1 MNKNDIK
8 IRPIRQEDVDSV
20 VKIHTD
26 AFKGFFLTSLGPRF
40 LSFYYS
46 CFIKSSETVT
56 MVAEEDGIIYGFS
69 ASTKVCKGFNSRLIK
84 NNFFAFCILSIK
96 MLFTTPRALLRLVRN
111 LTKKGDGVED
121 NEDYAELY
129 SIGVS
134 KAAQGKG
141 VGKKLLAATEEELK
155 QEGVKRVSLTTD
167 FDDNEQAVGFYHSMG
182 YETLYEFITYPN
194 RRMYRLIKTL

>member
-1 MNKNDIK
+1 MIK
-8 IRPIRQEDVDSV
+8 IRQIRQEDVDSV

-46 CFIKSSETVT
+46 CFIKSCETVT

-84 NNFFAFCILSIK
+84 NNFFAFFILSIK
-96 MLFTTPRALLRLVRN
+96 MLFTTPGALLRLVRN
-111 LTKKGDGVED
+111 LTKKGEGVED

-141 VGKKLLAATEEELK
+141 VGKKLLTATEDVLK
-155 QEGVKRVSLTTD
+155 QEGVNRVSLTTD
-167 FDDNEQAVGFYHSMG
+167 FDNNEQAVGFYHSMG